1 MLMGSQKDVK
11 FIQQQKDRI
20 ISTILIVSEIFSL
33 VINMSTI
40 RCLISLDTSRKWKLF
55 HFDVNNAILY
65 GDLQKEVYMRVPE
78 GISYPSNMVCRL
90 RISLYGLRQSSIK
103 RFKIFCCKLLN
114 IRFFLSKYNY
124 SLFIHKFGSDITILV
139 VYVDETIITQSCV
152 PHITSVKQLLH
163 TSFSIEDLG
172 VLQQFFCI
180 EITYFPE
187 GIVMSQKKFTQD
199 LLQNCN
205 FDLSIKAV
213 IPLPYHLKFQ
223 ADDGDLLSNLELYRS
238 LIGKLIFYD

>member
-11 FIQQQKDRI
+11 FIQQQNDRI
-20 ISTILIVSEIFSL
+20 ISTVLIILETFSL

-40 RCLISLDTSRKWKLF
+40 RCLISIDTSRKWKLF
-55 HFDVNNAILY
+55 HFDVNNDILY
-65 GDLQKEVYMRVPE
+65 GDLQKKVYMRVPE

-90 RISLYGLRQSSIK
+90 RISLYGLQQSSRK
-103 RFKIFCCKLLN
+103 WFENFCCKLLN
-114 IRFFLSKYNY
+114 MGFFLSKYDY
-124 SLFIHKFGSDITILV
+124 SLFIHKFGSDITILS

-172 VLQQFFCI
+172 VLHQFFCI

-199 LLQNCN
+199 LLQKCN
-205 FDLSIKAV
+205 FDLSIKV
-213 IPLPYHLKFQ
+213 IIPLPYHLKLQ
-223 ADDGDLLSNLELYRS
+223 ADDGDPLPNPELFLY
-238 LIGKLIFYD
+238 